1 MSWGKTNRG
10 GKPRTGLGKVRE
22 YLQEKK
28 SGIVEE
34 ISSLTYV
41 TKPRMPGVGLDPRVV
56 SRSDPQSHI
65 AEQYRSIR
73 TNLSSLFPEPKPRA
87 FLFTS
92 ALRGEGKS
100 VTSANLGA
108 VFADEM
114 DKKVVLVDADMRK
127 PSQHKIVG
135 MEKSPGLSE
144 ILSGRAELDEV
155 LDRVKFGNL
164 HVILSGEPPAK
175 PSELLGSER
184 MENLLCRLK
193 ETFDYIIFDIAPILA
208 VTDAGVL
215 GKFLDGSILV
225 VRAGKTQAV
234 DVERA
239 YSLLLEANANPIGS
253 ILTGVVTYIPY
264 YLYRYRYMYSHNYYT
279 T

>member
-1 MSWGKTNRG
+1 MMKRKLRHKQGFSLDR
-10 GKPRTGLGKVRE
+10 VRE
-22 YLQEKK
+22 YLDQKR

-41 TKPRMPGVGLDPRVV
+41 TKSRREGDRIDPRVV
-56 SRSDPQSHI
+56 THSDPQSHI

-73 TNLSSLFPEPKPRA
+73 TNIISLFLDSGVRS
-87 FLFTS
+87 FLLTS

-100 VTSANLGA
+100 VTSANLA
-108 VFADEM
+108 TVFADEM
-114 DKKVVLVDADMRK
+114 DKKVVLIDADMRK
-127 PSQHKIVG
+127 PSLHRIFG
-135 MEKSPGLSE
+135 REKFPGLSDILAGRADAE
-144 ILSGRAELDEV
+144 SVLTDCYSGNLSIVLSGD
-155 LDRVKFGNL
+155 
-164 HVILSGEPPAK
+164 PPPN

-184 MENLLCRLK
+184 MESFLEELK
-193 ETFDYIIFDIAPILA
+193 QRFDYIIFDVAPILA

-215 GKFLDGSILV
+215 GKLLNGTIMV

-264 YLYRYRYMYSHNYYT
+264 YLYRYRYMYSHNYYSA
-279 T
+279 